1 MKSFQYKGKAIYYI
15 TKDIDINLRERNGV
29 EMASCYMEM
38 FDDRIVVESPG
49 KLPGLVRTDNIR
61 HTHFSRNPRIAE
73 FLKAYNFVKEY
84 GEGVNRM
91 CNELEKAG
99 LRIPE
104 YRCNAFMLQTV
115 IYNSGAKNTAI
126 QPGNPTIQNEKTD
139 FEVEKLS
146 IETLN
151 QSIAQHDY
159 MERTRQNI
167 IKVYNELTTNQIFGA
182 PEVEKVLGCSTTTSK
197 ELMKKL
203 RDMPI
208 VIEVKGMGKGKYRLA
223 YESEVK

>member
-1 MKSFQYKGKAIYYI
+1 MIGKTKIKRKMNDMKSFQYKGKAIYYI
-15 TKDIDINLRERNGV
+15 TKEIDINLRERNGV
-29 EMASCYMEM
+29 EMASCYMEV

-49 KLPGLVRTDNIR
+49 KLLGLVRTDNIR

-91 CNELEKAG
+91 RNELEKAG
-99 LRIPE
+99 LRAPE

-146 IETLN
+146 VESLN

-159 MERTRQNI
+159 IERTRQNI
-167 IKVYNELTTNQIFGA
+167 IKVYNEL
-182 PEVEKVLGCSTTTSK
+182 
-197 ELMKKL
+197 MKKL
-203 RDMPI
+203 RDMQI

-223 YESEVK
+223 YESEVQ